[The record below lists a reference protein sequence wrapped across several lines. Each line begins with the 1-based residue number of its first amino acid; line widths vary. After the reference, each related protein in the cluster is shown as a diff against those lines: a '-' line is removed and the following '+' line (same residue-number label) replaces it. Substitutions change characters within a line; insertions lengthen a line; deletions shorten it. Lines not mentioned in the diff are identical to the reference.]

1 MKSSIRFMA
10 AVVVLLISNLA
21 LAGSHTWRI
30 SEIYSNCDGTVQF
43 IELLET
49 CGTPGETGTGFHHV
63 TSNTHDQQLTNVAA
77 PSSNKRIL
85 LGTAN
90 LTSMGGPAPDFVI
103 PANFFSLTGDLIRE
117 TGVGQMCTIASGAV
131 PTNGTSSLN
140 RPAVGCGNSTCPNTV
155 AVNSPTNYAGQTG
168 SVTATACVDGDGDG
182 YGSPGHPCC
191 SAGSQL
197 DCNDAAPGI
206 HPGAPEAACADS
218 ADNDCDGAM
227 DCDDSDCT
235 ASCVP
240 TMSQWGLMVVALL
253 VLTGGTVI
261 SRRRLRPQS

>member
-1 MKSSIRFMA
+1 MKSSIRFMTA
-10 AVVVLLISNLA
+10 AVVLLISNLVW
-21 LAGSHTWRI
+21 AGGHTWRI
-30 SEIYSNCDGTVQF
+30 NEIYSNCDGTVQF
-43 IELLET
+43 IEILET
-49 CGTPGETGTGFHHV
+49 CGGSGEVNIGTHHITTNTGDVQLMAIPPG
-63 TSNTHDQQLTNVAA
+63 
-77 PSSNKRIL
+77 SSANKRIL

-90 LTSMGGPAPDFVI
+90 LASLGGPTPDYII
-103 PANFFSLTGDLIRE
+103 PANFFSLTGDVIRE
-117 TGVGQMCTIASGAV
+117 TGTGHMCTIASGVV

-140 RPAVGCGNSTCPNTV
+140 RSAACGGSGCPTV
-155 AVNSPTNYAGQTG
+155 VALNSPTNFATTAG
-168 SVTATACVDGDGDG
+168 SVTTTTCVDGDGDG

-206 HPGAPEAACADS
+206 HPGTPEAACADS

-253 VLTGGTVI
+253 VLTGGTLI
-261 SRRRLRPQS
+261 SRRHLRAHT